1 MTNEKRTK
9 SIKIKVTE
17 NELLDLND
25 LKEKSG
31 YSALAVYLREV
42 GLQQKISSK
51 KDYPKVDPD
60 LLFQLSGIGNN
71 INQIARQVNSSE
83 LKPRD
88 AMQIIAVL
96 TSISSQL
103 DNVRHDWTVGNDR

>member
-1 MTNEKRTK
+1 MTNEKREK

-17 NELLDLND
+17 KEFFELNEIKN
-25 LKEKSG
+25 KSG

-42 GLQQKISSK
+42 GLEQKISSK

-71 INQIARQVNSSE
+71 INQIARQVNSSDI
-83 LKPRD
+83 KASD
-88 AMQIIAVL
+88 AMQIIAL
-96 TSISSQL
+96 LSSIDKQL
-103 DNVRHDWTVGNDR
+103 DNVRAMWTVKNDS

>member
-1 MTNEKRTK
+1 MTSEIRTK

-17 NELLDLND
+17 SELYILND
-25 LKEKSG
+25 IKEKSG

-42 GLQQKISSK
+42 GLQQKISPQ

-60 LLFQLSGIGNN
+60 LLFQLAGMGNN

-83 LKPRD
+83 LKPSD
-88 AMQIIAVL
+88 AMQIIVL
-96 TSISSQL
+96 LSSIDHHL
-103 DNVRHDWTVGNDR
+103 GNVRTELTVNDS